1 MENENITLTL
11 TVNEVNTVLG
21 ALQELPYR
29 VSNQLIQKV
38 QAQGQTQL
46 AQAQAQAESEE
57 KAPEAE

>member
-1 MENENITLTL
+1 MEYKMENENITLTL

-46 AQAQAQAESEE
+46 AQA
-57 KAPEAE
+57 